1 MSCNVY
7 QSIVDCTLSVGGISK
22 IYIFPF
28 GSIYDYA
35 YSDDNLSKISDYKID
50 TLGVELKVKPSS
62 QLEEILER
70 KENDVYNHELS
81 VIVQKLEWEKR
92 VELVKLIRGKLTI
105 IIKDLNGKCWIIGK
119 NSPVRLT
126 EFKLTT
132 DSRGGDSVYNI
143 SIEGSDKESMKEI
156 RCYDT
161 NCAISVIGTE
171 VRQSYFEISDASI
184 FDFSGLYELLGDT
197 ITRDIT
203 PLSPLDPT
211 NWTNPSILAGDT
223 ATIQSIANPNGNTV
237 VNLYYDSGSD
247 IALIVLLST
256 DTSYPFM
263 TIGGQAISGVVSID
277 INLVTTL
284 STSLSGVVITVTDES
299 STIIYSEPLGDRVT
313 GFGLSGIAENSY
325 INVSTL
331 YPLGQRFTVS
341 VSFLGE
347 ACTFGGY
354 EYTYEPSNECQLLNQ
369 YSLHNGKRY
378 SVIVDKLTSVPAYR
392 DITIVI
398 GEYQFNLYNNYN
410 DYHNVF
416 SVLQSHVINSL
427 ANYPDLNI
435 TNVTVT
441 EQTKTWTLTFDSLDD
456 DNLDFYVIT
465 RGNDSALIDEL
476 DLIDVRKYLSTR
488 STVLAMQTT
497 CPSDSELSIVNST
510 NGAGV
515 YGEVSQYPHTVIDA
529 RLEEV
534 FPFTNAVTNSI
545 GIDINDWIED
555 DSISVSNVSV
565 SCPDVTN
572 NFTIDTCYDTTEI
585 TNLNQYYLFSLQTLN
600 LGDSISFDTSVSGII
615 TVVLPSDITPA
626 NYPDFGD
633 FMKNSV
639 PEIYNANLQF
649 DAISE
654 TFYLE
659 VMIAKTNNIISV
671 TSDNTS
677 TPFVLEQNLDEWRYN
692 IQTKQHPDIN
702 ISWTVD
708 SFYNPSVINTGVIKD
723 YINKD
728 NKVEYKYSDFIYNSA
743 TDELEINL
751 LFNSTT
757 QGYTFEFFYV
767 FPFTPAVAPYTVI
780 ASPTTFNTSVV
791 AFSTFLTITSVRYV
805 RIRNGQGY
813 EQIIRWNGSTE
824 QDTLIE
830 VNYAILFK
838 EIYGRFD
845 DMKVLYNLGVPHP
858 MPTLIRTSINC
869 PNPDLD
875 VMQFLAATGIV
886 NSVIESAL
894 DIFVT
899 TLKNNNLWTRFD
911 AIYPFVGGT
920 AFSHKFNL
928 INPADSNTA
937 FRLLFTGG
945 WTHNSNGITP
955 NGINAYANTYYN
967 ESINS
972 TGLNNKHISI
982 YSRINL
988 LGQWSD
994 MAAYNG
1000 TTVATDIS
1008 PRWFLGGGVGE
1019 RCLMRNGNVAGSNY
1033 PNTSSLGFFLNNRID
1048 AVSVRARQNATLQ
1061 FISSPSVALVNV
1073 PYYIGANNLNG
1084 TAGSYS
1090 VRNLAFASIGRGF
1103 SDAESLIVYNAVQ
1116 TLQTALSR
1124 QV

>member
-1 MSCNVY
+1 MACNTY
-7 QSIVDCTLSVGGISK
+7 NDIIDCSMSVGGIQK
-22 IYIFPF
+22 VFIFPF
-28 GSIYDYA
+28 GSLYDYV
-35 YSDDNLSKISDYKID
+35 YSDDNLSYISDYKID
-50 TLGVELKVKPSS
+50 NLAA
-62 QLEEILER
+62 EILCQKNTVLSETIDR
-70 KENDVYNHELS
+70 QATDTYSYNLS
-81 VIVQKLEWEKR
+81 LSISKMEWEKR
-92 VELVKLIRGKLTI
+92 SEIFKLIRGKLTI
-105 IIKDLNGKCWIIGK
+105 IVKDENGKCWIMGK
-119 NSPVRLT
+119 NTPVRLSSYDAST
-126 EFKLTT
+126 GEIN
-132 DSRGGDSVYNI
+132 GESVYQI
-143 SIEGSDKESMKEI
+143 SFSNVDKKPI
-156 RCYDT
+156 KQIKCYDT

-171 VRQSYFEISDASI
+171 VRQSLFTIDDAST
-184 FDFSGLYELLGDT
+184 FNFSGFYELLGDT

-247 IALIVLLST
+247 TALIVLLST

-263 TIGGQAISGVVSID
+263 TIGGQALSGIVSID

-299 STIIYSEPLGDRVT
+299 STIIYSEPLGDTVT

-416 SVLQSHVINSL
+416 SQLESHVINSL

-465 RGNDSALIDEL
+465 RGNDSTLIDEL
-476 DLIDVRKYLSTR
+476 DLVDVRKYLSTR

-497 CPSDSELSIVNST
+497 GPSDSELSIVNST

-572 NFTIDTCYDTTEI
+572 NFTIDTCYDRTEI

-728 NKVEYKYSDFIYNSA
+728 NKVEYKHSDFIYNST

-780 ASPTTFNTSVV
+780 VSPTTFNTSVV

-824 QDTLIE
+824 QDT
-830 VNYAILFK
+830 
-838 EIYGRFD
+838 
-845 DMKVLYNLGVPHP
+845 
-858 MPTLIRTSINC
+858 
-869 PNPDLD
+869 
-875 VMQFLAATGIV
+875 
-886 NSVIESAL
+886 
-894 DIFVT
+894 
-899 TLKNNNLWTRFD
+899 
-911 AIYPFVGGT
+911 
-920 AFSHKFNL
+920 
-928 INPADSNTA
+928 
-937 FRLLFTGG
+937 
-945 WTHNSNGITP
+945 
-955 NGINAYANTYYN
+955 
-967 ESINS
+967 
-972 TGLNNKHISI
+972 
-982 YSRINL
+982 
-988 LGQWSD
+988 
-994 MAAYNG
+994 
-1000 TTVATDIS
+1000 
-1008 PRWFLGGGVGE
+1008 
-1019 RCLMRNGNVAGSNY
+1019 
-1033 PNTSSLGFFLNNRID
+1033 
-1048 AVSVRARQNATLQ
+1048 
-1061 FISSPSVALVNV
+1061 
-1073 PYYIGANNLNG
+1073 
-1084 TAGSYS
+1084 
-1090 VRNLAFASIGRGF
+1090 
-1103 SDAESLIVYNAVQ
+1103 
-1116 TLQTALSR
+1116 
-1124 QV
+1124 